1 MKSLIKREG
10 SWEFLKEDGSW
21 TEDVASA
28 WVFPNVS
35 AVYEERRKRDLINVE
50 HYVLQR
56 DQISSLDFSFPIG

>member
-21 TEDVASA
+21 TLDVAVA
-28 WVFPNVS
+28 WVLPNVS
-35 AVYEERRKRDLINVE
+35 AVYEERRKRDLKNVE